1 MSGDD
6 FECEDGVLEG
16 PTLPMALSTNGNPL
30 LI

>member
-16 PTLPMALSTNGNPL
+16 PTLPTALSTNGNPL